1 VSDPLGP
8 ASIMLG
14 SFSQL
19 GDGAPFMGS
28 VRPIIKPTDPPQSLP
43 QEIPFFRSRQFR
55 LWNEEDLQ
63 EYNKLNDVLVKWQS
77 RGWCQFTEE
86 SEFIPAKENWI
97 SWIKYAVNLTIP
109 AEELPQ
115 YLGDLDTM
123 RISCS
128 PKES

>member
-1 VSDPLGP
+1 
-8 ASIMLG
+8 MLG
-14 SFSQL
+14 GFSQL

-55 LWNEEDLQ
+55 LWNEEDLE